1 MNRLYWVRHGENW
14 ANITKEFSYKIVDYS
29 LTPKGVLQ
37 AQQTAEY
44 FVGKGIQEI
53 YASPLKRAV
62 ETAEIIAARLGL
74 PVTVVENF
82 REVNV
87 GNLEGVPGTMDIW
100 KLHNQIYADWL
111 NGKPERS
118 FPGGEDYFTLL
129 ERIRSGLDEITGH
142 KTGRCQLVVAHGG
155 NLSLTLR
162 DWCRAGD
169 NTIDMDWLKRRPT
182 ENCSIS
188 EILLERL
195 DGQVVGRLV
204 SWASY
209 AHLHGEAAN
218 LVPGFVKTDNI
229 EW

>member
-14 ANITKEFSYKIVDYS
+14 ANLTKELSYKIVDYS

-53 YASPLKRAV
+53 YTSPLKRAV

-87 GNLEGVPGTMDIW
+87 GTLEGVPGTLEVW
-100 KLHNQIYADWL
+100 KLHNQIYEDWMS
-111 NGKPERS
+111 GTPERS
-118 FPGGEDYFTLL
+118 FPGGENYLTLL
-129 ERIRSGLDEITGH
+129 ERIRSGLNEITDH
-142 KTGRCQLVVAHGG
+142 KTGCNQLVVSHGG
-155 NLSLTLR
+155 NISLTLR
-162 DWCRAGD
+162 DWC
-169 NTIDMDWLKRRPT
+169 TIGGGAIELDWLRMHPT

-188 EILLERL
+188 EILLEWL
-195 DGQVVGRLV
+195 DGQVVGNLV
-204 SWASY
+204 SWASH
-209 AHLHGEAAN
+209 AHLHGEAAE
-218 LVPGFVKTDNI
+218 LVSGFVKTDN
-229 EW
+229 